1 MKAFKKGDL
10 VVVQTKHYGYKKG
23 VIVEPWYSQLGIEWL
38 VKPFDHKR
46 SIICSPC
53 DIKHI
58 NRSK

>member
-10 VVVQTKHYGYKKG
+10 VVVQTINKKG
-23 VIVEPWYSQLGIEWL
+23 VIVEPYYSQLGIEWL

-58 NRSK
+58 SGGE